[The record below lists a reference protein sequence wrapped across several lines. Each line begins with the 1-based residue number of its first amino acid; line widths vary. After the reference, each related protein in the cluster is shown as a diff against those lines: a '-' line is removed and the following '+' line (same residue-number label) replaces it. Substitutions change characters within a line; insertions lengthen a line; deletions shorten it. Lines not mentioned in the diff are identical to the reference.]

1 MNECTRALRELGS
14 SFSPFEPRQE
24 EIGLRVVQPSLTKTD
39 LYSHR
44 SLKFCII
51 EEEWL
56 YYL

>member
-24 EIGLRVVQPSLTKTD
+24 ETGHRGFQPGLTQSQKKA
-39 LYSHR
+39 R
-44 SLKFCII
+44 SLKYRIN
-51 EEEWL
+51 EEGWL